1 MNFRMQRAD
10 IPFRIVLYGI
20 LLIALVIVSFPFL
33 YVLFSSFAT
42 THEMNTRGFFLLPNV
57 WSLDAYKYLYFNELF
72 TKSIQN
78 AVYITVLGTA
88 INMVTTCL
96 MAYGLSKSWLRGR
109 KTLNFLVVF
118 TMLFAGGIIPQ
129 YLVVKELH
137 LLNTYWAIFLTTAIT
152 PFNMIVI
159 RSFFQNVPSEMEESA
174 RIDGCGEW
182 RLFWTII
189 IPLSMP
195 VIATFTL
202 FYAVQN
208 WNTYFTAILYV
219 NDPGKWPLQVF
230 LRQLLIVSDTGLE
243 LTAGGYAFGPPV
255 KMAAV
260 VVGAVPMLLIYPF
273 MQKYFNQGMLLGS
286 VKG

>member
-1 MNFRMQRAD
+1 MNARMQKAD
-10 IPFRIVLYGI
+10 IPFRIVLYGV
-20 LLIALVIVSFPFL
+20 LLVALVIVSFPFL

-42 THEMNTRGFFLLPNV
+42 THEMNTRGFFLLPKV
-57 WSLDAYKYLYFNELF
+57 WSMDAYKYLYFNDLF

-137 LLNTYWAIFLTTAIT
+137 LLDTYWAIFLTTAIT

-182 RLFWTII
+182 RLFWSII
-189 IPLSMP
+189 IPLSLP

-219 NDPGKWPLQVF
+219 NDSGKWPLQVF

-243 LTAGGYAFGPPV
+243 LEAGGYAFGPPV